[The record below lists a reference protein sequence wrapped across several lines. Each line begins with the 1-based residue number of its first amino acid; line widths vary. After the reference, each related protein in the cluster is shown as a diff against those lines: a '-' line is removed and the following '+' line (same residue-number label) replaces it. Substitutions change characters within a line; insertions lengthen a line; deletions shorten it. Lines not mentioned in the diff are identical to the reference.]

1 MIVTTEINIRV
12 KPPNIKYYKDLGYNV
27 LIGENILI
35 PINHLKKSSNI
46 KILVSCDEC
55 GLIKEC
61 IYNAYNRQIER
72 SSDSKYRCIKCS
84 IPHKMRLKYG
94 VDHYSKTDE
103 FKNKYKETCLLK
115 YGGHFNKLEIS
126 KQKIKSTNRE
136 KYGFDY
142 PTQDLVVKNKQ
153 KDTNLY
159 RYGYYCPLQ
168 NEDISNKSNSTMN
181 VRYGST
187 YSMQVESIK
196 SKIIDSSKLT
206 KIKNILLNNN
216 DIININYSKNL
227 YTAYCNRCEG
237 EYEISPH
244 MYIMRKKYNVTICTN
259 CNNIG
264 KSGKEIDLL
273 DFIKDNYDKEF
284 IFNTRKIISPYE
296 LDLYLPDI
304 KLGIEFNGLYW
315 HSDIYK
321 EKNYHLDKTNLCIN
335 NGIQLFHIWEDDW
348 IYKQGIVKSM
358 ILNKLG
364 KTPNK
369 IFARKTEIKEI
380 NYNKI
385 IRDFLN
391 KNHIQ
396 GFIGS
401 KIKLG
406 LFYNDELVSLMTF
419 GELRK
424 SLGQSDKKGSY
435 ELLRFCNKLNTS
447 VVGGASK
454 LFKYFIN
461 NFEFN
466 EITSYADR
474 SISNGNLYVS
484 LGFNFE
490 KYTSPNYYYIID
502 GVRKHRFGFRKDK
515 LVKEGFDLTKTEIQI
530 MSERKINR
538 IYNSGNIKFI
548 YTL

>member
-1 MIVTTEINIRV
+1 
-12 KPPNIKYYKDLGYNV
+12 
-27 LIGENILI
+27 
-35 PINHLKKSSNI
+35 
-46 KILVSCDEC
+46 
-55 GLIKEC
+55 
-61 IYNAYNRQIER
+61 
-72 SSDSKYRCIKCS
+72 
-84 IPHKMRLKYG
+84 
-94 VDHYSKTDE
+94 
-103 FKNKYKETCLLK
+103 
-115 YGGHFNKLEIS
+115 
-126 KQKIKSTNRE
+126 
-136 KYGFDY
+136 
-142 PTQDLVVKNKQ
+142 
-153 KDTNLY
+153 
-159 RYGYYCPLQ
+159 
-168 NEDISNKSNSTMN
+168 
-181 VRYGST
+181 
-187 YSMQVESIK
+187 
-196 SKIIDSSKLT
+196 
-206 KIKNILLNNN
+206 
-216 DIININYSKNL
+216 
-227 YTAYCNRCEG
+227 
-237 EYEISPH
+237 
-244 MYIMRKKYNVTICTN
+244 
-259 CNNIG
+259 
-264 KSGKEIDLL
+264 
-273 DFIKDNYDKEF
+273 
-284 IFNTRKIISPYE
+284 
-296 LDLYLPDI
+296 
-304 KLGIEFNGLYW
+304 
-315 HSDIYK
+315 
-321 EKNYHLDKTNLCIN
+321 
-335 NGIQLFHIWEDDW
+335 
-348 IYKQGIVKSM
+348 M

-380 NYNKI
+380 NDNKI